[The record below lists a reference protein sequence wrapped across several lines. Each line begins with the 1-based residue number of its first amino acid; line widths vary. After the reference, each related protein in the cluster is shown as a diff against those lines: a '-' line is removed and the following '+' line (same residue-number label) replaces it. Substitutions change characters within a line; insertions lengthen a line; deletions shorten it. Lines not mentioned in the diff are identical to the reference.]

1 MSKSQSFVK
10 ILRRVIREEV
20 RSAVKD
26 ILLEQK
32 PKHNELIEHGMNL
45 SEMAERPRSPK
56 SRQQQQFTSNPML
69 NDLLNETA
77 ATPPS
82 QEMMDYS
89 TMNFKSEMAE
99 SFGNERQQSQPSMPL
114 VSKGQNG
121 EVVDMNNGEVATTVK
136 AMTRDYSALIKAMD
150 KKNGKMGT
158 IK

>member
-10 ILRRVIREEV
+10 LLRKVIREEV
-20 RSAVKD
+20 RSAVKE
-26 ILLEQK
+26 ILVEQK
-32 PKHNELIEHGMNL
+32 VNHNSIIEHGMKL
-45 SEMAERPRSPK
+45 SEITENPMPNKPRAK
-56 SRQQQQFTSNPML
+56 KQFTSNPML

-89 TMNFKSEMAE
+89 TMNFRSEMAE
-99 SFGNERQQSQPSMPL
+99 QFGAERQQSANMPPL
-114 VSKGQNG
+114 V
-121 EVVDMNNGEVATTVK
+121 NNGINSEPINMQDENVATVMN
-136 AMTRDYSALIKAMD
+136 AMTRDYSGLIKAID